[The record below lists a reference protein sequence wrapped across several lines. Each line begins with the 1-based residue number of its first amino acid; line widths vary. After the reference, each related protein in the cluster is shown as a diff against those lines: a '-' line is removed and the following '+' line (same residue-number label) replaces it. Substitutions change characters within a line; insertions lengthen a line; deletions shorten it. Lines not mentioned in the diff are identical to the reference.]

1 MFFDFDNLYF
11 TFAVWLHIFL
21 KKWSR
26 ERGSYIIFEINFTTR
41 PTVDRIKPCPELH
54 ICARIPRMIQHR
66 SQ

>member
-26 ERGSYIIFEINFTTR
+26 ERGSYYNLKLTSLLDLQSIGSSPALSCIF
-41 PTVDRIKPCPELH
+41 VPEF
-54 ICARIPRMIQHR
+54 PE
-66 SQ
+66 